1 MANWTIQDGLVECDL
16 TTVNSSTMLPA
27 SGKNRMII
35 GPVEYTISGTTAMA
49 GNLTVYDQL
58 NINGSGVI
66 LNVTGNLDI
75 R

>member
-16 TTVNSSTMLPA
+16 TTVNSSTMLPV